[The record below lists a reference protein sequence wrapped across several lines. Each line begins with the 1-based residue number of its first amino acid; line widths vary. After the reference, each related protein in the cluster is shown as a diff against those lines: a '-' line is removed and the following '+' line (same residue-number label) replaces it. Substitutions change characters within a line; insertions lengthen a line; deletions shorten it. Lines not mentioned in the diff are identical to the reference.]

1 MTFAPEHASCTYFK
15 PLQQDAFRSLEHAA
29 SLKGLLKA
37 FKGKGTLEEW
47 ASQCEGLRKQLTGL
61 AEHGVLSQVN
71 TYPFA
76 LLPVQLAQQT
86 TGAGTVFL
94 RWRKTDRSAMGVHLW
109 DELLLNAGTPAHL
122 VADLHAIEMQRITL
136 NMQVSLLHSIA
147 RQARECAAKMAH
159 AHSIYQRRMQSG
171 FQGEMK

>member
-1 MTFAPEHASCTYFK
+1 MTFAPEPAACVYFK

-47 ASQCEGLRKQLTGL
+47 ASQCQEIRNQLIGL
-61 AEHGVLSQVN
+61 AEHSVLSQVN

-76 LLPVQLAQQT
+76 LLPVQLARQS
-86 TGAGTVFL
+86 TGSGTAFL
-94 RWRKTDRSAMGVHLW
+94 RWRKADRSAMGVHLW
-109 DELLLNAGTPAHL
+109 DELLLNAGTPVHL

-136 NMQVSLLHSIA
+136 NMQVGLLHSIA

-159 AHSIYQRRMQSG
+159 AHSVYQRRMLSG
-171 FQGEMK
+171 F